1 MSIEK
6 CTCNFNMDEDTLLD
20 SLYPINREKT
30 VWNFCC
36 QIHNNGC
43 GRIVYGRSKEE
54 TIERWNDKEQ
64 DPDFLSDLS
73 AKEIEK
79 YLEEKEQILK
89 NIKNF

>member
-1 MSIEK
+1 MLIEK

-36 QIHNNGC
+36 QIHNYGC

-54 TIERWNDKEQ
+54 VVERWNNKEE
-64 DPDFLSDLS
+64 DSDYLYELS
-73 AKEIEK
+73 AIQIEK
-79 YLEEKEQILK
+79 YLIEKERVTK

>member
-6 CTCNFNMDEDTLLD
+6 CTCNLNMDEDTLLD

-43 GRIVYGRSKEE
+43 GRIVYGRSEQKAV
-54 TIERWNDKEQ
+54 ERWNNKEQ
-64 DPDFLSDLS
+64 DPHFLSDLS
-73 AKEIEK
+73 ANEIEK